1 MGKKLEQQ
9 SMPAKAMNN
18 QNELKPDSRH
28 HMNSMLMRESL
39 VDKYLLE
46 KTEKQTPIVRMLP
59 NVHVVKIGSRSILEA
74 GHEIVQPVVDVL
86 GNLLES
92 EKLILG
98 VGGGSRSRHVFSIG
112 LDLGLPTGVL
122 AQLSVADALGNAHI
136 LGTLLAPH
144 GVVAIPPEIFGHLLP
159 LFIHSAPGVIFNGVP
174 PYSLWEHPPE
184 IGRIPKHRTDA
195 GCFILA
201 ECFGCKSVTLVKDV
215 DGLFTKDPKH
225 HSGAEFINEISVK
238 DLEAENL
245 ETLPFDPVLLDILK
259 TSRLVSQFQIVNGK
273 NPETIKKAIEGK
285 HVGSIIHAN

>member
-1 MGKKLEQQ
+1 MKTNINTQQ
-9 SMPAKAMNN
+9 N
-18 QNELKPDSRH
+18 DSRH

-39 VDKYLLE
+39 VDRNLLE
-46 KTEKQTPIVRMLP
+46 STEKQTPIVRMLP
-59 NVHVVKIGSRSILEA
+59 NVHVIKIGSRSILEA
-74 GHEIVQPVVDVL
+74 GHQVVQPVVDVL
-86 GNLLES
+86 GSLLQDQ
-92 EKLILG
+92 KLILG

-195 GCFILA
+195 GCFILG
-201 ECFGCKSVTLVKDV
+201 ECFGCKSVILVKDV
-215 DGLFTKDPKH
+215 KGLYTDDPKK
-225 HSGAEFINEISVK
+225 HSNAQFIDEISVNE
-238 DLEAENL
+238 LEAKRLN
-245 ETLPFDPVLLDILK
+245 TLPFDPVLLDILK
-259 TSRLVSQFQIVNGK
+259 TSRLVSQFQIIDGK
-273 NPETIKKAIEGK
+273 NPESIKRAVEGE